1 MASENQVHAIVTAP
15 DAMLY
20 NERTRLAKLAFE
32 HRLPLMTHNV
42 DMVNAGA
49 LLGYGP
55 NTADLFRR
63 STAVV
68 DRILRGEK
76 PAEIPVQQPTHFE
89 LRVNL
94 RSAKEAGLKV
104 RETALQ
110 RADLVIE

>member
-1 MASENQVHAIVTAP
+1 
-15 DAMLY
+15 MLY
-20 NERTRLAKLAFE
+20 NERGRLAKLAIK

-42 DMVNAGA
+42 DMVDAGA

-55 NTADLFRR
+55 NAADLFRG

-68 DRILRGEK
+68 DRILRGSN
-76 PAEIPVQQPTHFE
+76 PAEIPVQQPTRFE

-94 RSAKEAGLKV
+94 RSANEAGLKI
-104 RETALQ
+104 REAVLQ